1 MSLRF
6 ARSELEINNNVRC
19 QRDDAR
25 GVARHCAE
33 MDQAKQFGAN
43 LKAARVARGW
53 GQTKLASEAG
63 AASKSYIS
71 ELERGLRPIPPGTM
85 LGKLAEALKVPQ
97 HELVA
102 PPPAGTQMV
111 PVIGRVGAN
120 PDDSIIYTTADD
132 APAWAP
138 LPPGGTERAVG
149 LEVVGHSMRWVAEDG
164 ALIYFEQQR
173 NPPSENMLGDIVIV
187 ETEQGQV
194 LVKRLLRGSKPK
206 RFDLE
211 SQSGATLHDCKVVW
225 AAEIT
230 AIIPAKQARKI
241 IRREDAA

>member
-6 ARSELEINNNVRC
+6 ARSEPEINNNVRC
-19 QRDDAR
+19 QRDDDSAAA
-25 GVARHCAE
+25 VHCAD

-43 LKAARVARGW
+43 LKAARIARGMS
-53 GQTKLASEAG
+53 QERLASEAG
-63 AASKSYIS
+63 VGSKGYIS
-71 ELERGLRPIPPGTM
+71 DLERGVRPIPPGTT
-85 LGKLAEALKVPQ
+85 LTALAEALKLPLGEMLQ
-97 HELVA
+97 SDI
-102 PPPAGTQMV
+102 GSQMV

-206 RFDLE
+206 LFDLE
-211 SQSGATLHDCKVVW
+211 SQNGPTIRDCRVAW

-230 AIIPAKQARKI
+230 AVIPPKQARRI
-241 IRREDAA
+241 IRREDA